1 MADTFTFSLVSPER
15 ELVSEEVSSVVVPGS
30 EGDFGVLPNHAPVI
44 ARLRPGLVTVVKDGA
59 TKRYFVY
66 HGFAEVTQSSLSVLA
81 EDAQPVEELHG
92 DGLAQKIKDAE
103 EDVSVAKNA
112 LEKALAEE
120 ILSHLKAVE
129 STLASL

>member
-15 ELVSEEVSSVVVPGS
+15 ELVSEEVSSVVVPGA

-44 ARLRPGLVTVVKDGA
+44 ARLRPGLVTVTKDGEV
-59 TKRYFVY
+59 KRYFVY

-81 EDAQPVEELHG
+81 EDAQPVEELKG
-92 DGLAQKIKDAE
+92 DGLADKIKDAE
-103 EDVSVAKNA
+103 EDVSVAKDA

-129 STLASL
+129 DTLAAL